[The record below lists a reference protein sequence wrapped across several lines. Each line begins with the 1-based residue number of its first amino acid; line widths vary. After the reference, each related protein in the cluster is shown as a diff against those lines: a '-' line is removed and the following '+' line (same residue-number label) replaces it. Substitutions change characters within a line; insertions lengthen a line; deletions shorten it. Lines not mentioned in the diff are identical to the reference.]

1 MRSIPAAF
9 LLLLGAACAGPLTV
23 SGPGVLVSSE
33 PPPPSGAQVDGLRV
47 EKGMNATLTVTS
59 EVEAESGP
67 GPEPGEGGAD
77 PVSDAPSSPESGVD
91 QYRRAHNPE
100 DAGSSPAPATAP
112 EPPTSF
118 VDVLAGE
125 LDANRAFVL
134 ELVLGILDRTA
145 APVPPPEN
153 STPAVDPEAAA
164 FVGPPSPALADDE
177 LREII
182 REDEGVRHTPY
193 RDIYGHLHI
202 GVGHRMTD
210 EEIGDLYDEDLTEAE
225 AEAKRFLGTEAFDGL
240 DRWRRNG
247 WIVLCYWSECSQ
259 FVRTR
264 DATLAADW
272 DLAADEVLL
281 SILPKTNR
289 SRAEELSGWFRTGT
303 R

>member
-1 MRSIPAAF
+1 MRLRFAAA
-9 LLLLGAACAGPLTV
+9 LALAGAAGCAGRTV
-23 SGPGVLVSSE
+23 VDVPIADIEFGEATEPEGYVIEGLRAPPDGVL
-33 PPPPSGAQVDGLRV
+33 A
-47 EKGMNATLTVTS
+47 VTIGS
-59 EVEAESGP
+59 A
-67 GPEPGEGGAD
+67 PGEEPKPPAEGPA
-77 PVSDAPSSPESGVD
+77 ESGVD
-91 QYRRAHNPE
+91 QSADRRAHDPE
-100 DAGSSPAPATAP
+100 DAGSSPAPATAL
-112 EPPTSF
+112 EPSTSF
-118 VDVLAGE
+118 IDVLVGE

-145 APVPPPEN
+145 ASSPPPEN

-164 FVGPPSPALADDE
+164 FVGPPSPAIADDE

-210 EEIGDLYDEDLTEAE
+210 EEIAELYDEDLTKAE